1 MKTTRCKYIYLTF
14 YIFLFCL
21 YAQILSASELIIED
35 GRSEKIISLKDS
47 LGLHE
52 EQDTLTMDVGEGDLL
67 EIPLE
72 ESSLKNDILDMLH
85 GAIFRDTTKRNNDS
99 ASDLIESEEKY
110 LPYNDKIIANIYI
123 KKVPVFGGSVDDSL
137 EFSISKIEKF
147 GNSLHVNS
155 KDWVIKNN
163 LLFEEGDEVQPYELA
178 DNERILRQLPF
189 IRDARI
195 LVIPRTEDDKVDI
208 LIVTRDVFSLGLSVN
223 ARNVDD
229 IAISVFERNLFGN
242 GWEFR
247 NTFRY
252 RSKFDQKVDYEG
264 TFDIFNI
271 QGSFIGTS
279 LQYIYAHDLKQG
291 SLRFYKD
298 YLTPETKY
306 AGGMDFIRT
315 ILKNELDNFQ
325 SVTHIQNSY
334 DFWLGRSFLLGGL
347 ESRRT
352 LKIGARYFRK
362 TFDER
367 PMVFADSNFTYHTQK
382 LYLANIIL
390 DKREYFTSSMIYGF
404 GITEDIPTGY
414 VYELTGGFSDEE
426 FKNRPYVGLDMRF
439 ASWFDDIGY
448 MAFGTQAATYINNE
462 KSEDGL
468 LSFFYQYFSPLMDFG
483 NYKFRHFIFA
493 NYFTGLNRIDDRFI
507 DIREEDGIRGLSND
521 TMDGIERFV
530 INLESVAFTPWNLIG
545 FQFSVYSFADLGWIS
560 FDKGL
565 FKNKQFSSAVGFGCR
580 IRNEGLVFQTFN
592 LRIAYFPSVPSGES
606 QFGFDI
612 STTDPRLF
620 PGFSSGKPRLIPFD

>member
-1 MKTTRCKYIYLTF
+1 
-14 YIFLFCL
+14 
-21 YAQILSASELIIED
+21 
-35 GRSEKIISLKDS
+35 
-47 LGLHE
+47 
-52 EQDTLTMDVGEGDLL
+52 
-67 EIPLE
+67 
-72 ESSLKNDILDMLH
+72 
-85 GAIFRDTTKRNNDS
+85 
-99 ASDLIESEEKY
+99 
-110 LPYNDKIIANIYI
+110 
-123 KKVPVFGGSVDDSL
+123 
-137 EFSISKIEKF
+137 
-147 GNSLHVNS
+147 
-155 KDWVIKNN
+155 
-163 LLFEEGDEVQPYELA
+163 
-178 DNERILRQLPF
+178 
-189 IRDARI
+189 
-195 LVIPRTEDDKVDI
+195 
-208 LIVTRDVFSLGLSVN
+208 
-223 ARNVDD
+223 
-229 IAISVFERNLFGN
+229 
-242 GWEFR
+242 
-247 NTFRY
+247 
-252 RSKFDQKVDYEG
+252 
-264 TFDIFNI
+264 
-271 QGSFIGTS
+271 
-279 LQYIYAHDLKQG
+279 
-291 SLRFYKD
+291 
-298 YLTPETKY
+298 
-306 AGGMDFIRT
+306 
-315 ILKNELDNFQ
+315 
-325 SVTHIQNSY
+325 
-334 DFWLGRSFLLGGL
+334 
-347 ESRRT
+347 
-352 LKIGARYFRK
+352 
-362 TFDER
+362 
-367 PMVFADSNFTYHTQK
+367 MVFADSNFTYHTQK